1 MMTPLPLGIAVALSL
16 TCGALPLLAQGTY
29 VPGPMP
35 VSAGTRQ
42 DPTDMYLSL
51 IHIS

>member
-16 TCGALPLLAQGTY
+16 TCGALPLLAQGAY

-42 DPTDMYLSL
+42 DPTDMYLEALSW
-51 IHIS
+51 

>member
-29 VPGPMP
+29 CLLYT
-35 VSAGTRQ
+35 SDAA
-42 DPTDMYLSL
+42 DD
-51 IHIS
+51 